1 MAIDNREYFYHKVKY
16 NPLFGL
22 EGMTLL
28 RRFKYTMGTI
38 RRRWIYRVRIIEA
51 KLAERHPMI
60 FPSLEAKQD
69 FCSRFDIND
78 SEVFVLKNYPSIT
91 EIRDIKTIKVR
102 KNVSFIYVGKDL
114 PSRTPYR
121 NLNTTVNV
129 LCSLANKY
137 KVEVLVAGINYDV
150 ACFHGIGWLSLN
162 ELYEMLTSVDYG
174 LVSWD
179 PHYIHWYFSPVK
191 AYQYAVSGCV
201 PVITD
206 TLKSLVKDMRNLAI
220 VVRANDKN
228 SFKMELKRT
237 LEELI
242 MLNRDDRISLREKVM
257 HIARMKLIWEN
268 QEMELIECIK
278 KAQ

>member
-1 MAIDNREYFYHKVKY
+1 M
-16 NPLFGL
+16 
-22 EGMTLL
+22 
-28 RRFKYTMGTI
+28 
-38 RRRWIYRVRIIEA
+38 
-51 KLAERHPMI
+51 
-60 FPSLEAKQD
+60 
-69 FCSRFDIND
+69 
-78 SEVFVLKNYPSIT
+78 
-91 EIRDIKTIKVR
+91 
-102 KNVSFIYVGKDL
+102 

-268 QEMELIECIK
+268 QEMEIIECIK